1 MRAIQNLT
9 VLLFFSLVLSSCGSD
24 YKKTPIDNLIKELND
39 VPTYSIILYDMDVEG
54 TFFNTYKQQYQIL
67 KNVGDS
73 VQSSITPWREVKEAD
88 FLKYKEDMGMTI
100 VSKTN
105 GIVKKGVSP
114 AGYAN
119 YVGNP
124 KYGNWSTNSSGGS
137 FWEFYGKYA
146 FMSSMFNL
154 MSYPARRSYYNDYRS
169 NYYSRN
175 RPYYGP
181 TTSNNRKYYGTSGVT
196 NSRRSTTSSWGRR
209 TQGFSSNNSFQNRVN
224 SRTSRSSSNSRSST
238 RGSSSTY
245 RSRGGG
251 FGK

>member
-1 MRAIQNLT
+1 MKAKKDVFLFI
-9 VLLFFSLVLSSCGSD
+9 FFSILIVSCGGSSHN
-24 YKKTPIDNLIKELND
+24 KTPLDNLIKQLND
-39 VPTYSIILYDMDVEG
+39 VPTYSIVLYDMDVEG
-54 TFFNTYKQQYQIL
+54 TFFNTYKQQYQVL
-67 KNVGDS
+67 KSVGDS
-73 VQSSITPWREVKEAD
+73 VKTNTTPWYEVNEAT

-100 VSKTN
+100 ISKTN
-105 GIVKKGVSP
+105 GVLKKAVSP

-119 YVGNP
+119 YVGNS
-124 KYGNWSTNSSGGS
+124 KYGHWSTNSSGGS

-146 FMSSMFNL
+146 FMTSMFNM
-154 MSYPARRSYYNDYRS
+154 MSYPVRRSYYNDYHS

-181 TTSNNRKYYGTSGVT
+181 TVNNRRYYGTNGT
-196 NSRRSTTSSWGRR
+196 YNSRRATTSNWGKR
-209 TQGFSSNNSFQNRVN
+209 TQGFTSNSFKNKVQN
-224 SRTSRSSSNSRSST
+224 RTSRSGSNSRSST